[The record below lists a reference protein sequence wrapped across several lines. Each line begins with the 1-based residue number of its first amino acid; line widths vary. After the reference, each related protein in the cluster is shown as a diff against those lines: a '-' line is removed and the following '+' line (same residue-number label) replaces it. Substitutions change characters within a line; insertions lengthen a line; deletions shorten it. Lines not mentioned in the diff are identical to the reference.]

1 MTSDAENDGQKT
13 LLNSLNRY
21 WAESR
26 SVHVCRLDREG
37 RVLEINA
44 CLADLLKRG
53 ADAVKGR
60 PFSEFLTDP
69 DARMLTQRLA
79 SPVSM
84 EPAGGFFLNV
94 VDVDL
99 VPQTLQCWLIRL
111 AEDRLMILGEL
122 PEHRCH
128 LLQQEL
134 LELNNQLATLSRE
147 AARKKKEL
155 AKALEER
162 DAAYRKM
169 AEMAF
174 HDPLTLLANRRKLEE
189 TFYLEVERASRLG
202 QPLTAVMMDIDHFK
216 SINDTYGHAMGD
228 QVLKEL
234 ARAVSRQ
241 ARPYDLVSRY
251 GGEEFL
257 ILMPGIR
264 LEQGK
269 SAAERLRA
277 CVSAVRIEGI
287 PHPVTASFGVAT
299 LKPGQPPHTLFDRAD
314 QALYRAKAGGR
325 NRVAVEQTEE
335 NEGVPSE

>member
-1 MTSDAENDGQKT
+1 MTSDAENDEAKT
-13 LLNSLNRY
+13 FLESLNRY

-53 ADAVKGR
+53 AEAVKGH
-60 PFSEFLTDP
+60 PFSDFLTDP
-69 DARMLTQRLA
+69 DAHMLNKRLA
-79 SPVSM
+79 SHVPM
-84 EPAGGFFLNV
+84 EPGGFFLNV

-99 VPQTLQCWLIRL
+99 APQTLQCWLLRL
-111 AEDRLMILGEL
+111 PEDRHMILGEL

-128 LLQQEL
+128 ILQQEL

-155 AKALEER
+155 AKAMEER

-169 AEMAF
+169 SEMAF
-174 HDPLTLLANRRKLEE
+174 QDPLTLLANRRKLEE
-189 TFYLEVERASRLG
+189 TFHLEVERASRLG
-202 QPLTAVMMDIDHFK
+202 QPLTVVMMDIDHFK

-228 QVLKEL
+228 EVLQEL
-234 ARAVSRQ
+234 ARALSRQ

-257 ILMPGIR
+257 ILMPGIG

-277 CVSAVRIEGI
+277 CVSAIRIEGI
-287 PHPVTASFGVAT
+287 PHPITASFGVAT
-299 LKPGQPPHTLFDRAD
+299 LKPGQSPNTLFDRAD
-314 QALYRAKAGGR
+314 QALYRAKAEGR
-325 NRVAVEQTEE
+325 NRVVVEPTEE
-335 NEGVPSE
+335 NEGALSE

>member
-1 MTSDAENDGQKT
+1 MTHGAETDEKKAF
-13 LLNSLNRY
+13 LESLNRY

-26 SVHVCRLDREG
+26 AVHVCRLDREG
-37 RVLEINA
+37 RVLEINT
-44 CLADLLKRG
+44 CFADLLKRKPET
-53 ADAVKGR
+53 VKGH

-69 DARMLTQRLA
+69 DARMIKERLA
-79 SPVSM
+79 SRIPPESC
-84 EPAGGFFLNV
+84 GFLLNV
-94 VDVDL
+94 VDADL
-99 VPQTLQCWLIRL
+99 APQTLQCWEICLSRDQRL
-111 AEDRLMILGEL
+111 ILGEL

-147 AARKKKEL
+147 TARQKKEL
-155 AKALEER
+155 ARALEER

-189 TFYLEVERASRLG
+189 TFHLEVERASRLG
-202 QPLTAVMMDIDHFK
+202 QPLTVVMMDIDHFK

-234 ARAVSRQ
+234 ARTVSRQ

-257 ILMPGIR
+257 ILMPGIGI
-264 LEQGK
+264 EQGK
-269 SAAERLRA
+269 SAAERFRT
-277 CVSAVRIEGI
+277 CVSEARIDGI

-299 LKPGQPPHTLFDRAD
+299 LKPGQLPHTVFDRAD
-314 QALYRAKAGGR
+314 QALYRAKATGR
-325 NRVAVEQTEE
+325 NRVVVEPTEE
-335 NEGVPSE
+335 NEGAMSE